1 MLAAGSVG
9 TQLSN
14 GFWAGLGLAAAFLVW
29 STLQML
35 WHRARA
41 EGGH

>member
-1 MLAAGSVG
+1 MTGAKA
-9 TQLSN
+9 QLTG

-35 WHRARA
+35 FRRLEANN
-41 EGGH
+41 